1 MTDASSAIARRLFVS
16 PPLLVTLTIVAAVK
30 CVILALNGPS
40 LLPDSAGYIA
50 YARAILDHGRA
61 FAPLDWGAQAVPL
74 FIFRPLGYPLF
85 LAVAMLISPGGY
97 AMVAATLQGLI
108 NGVAIYLMFAVSTRL
123 LRSPWAA
130 MVAVLVYAGSTSLL
144 WDNAILS
151 DSLYGSLWNI
161 VIFALI
167 GDLVGCWRLGAG
179 RCLGLGFIWGA
190 SIWVRDVGIYFTVL
204 PVILFGL
211 IAAHSRLQWRGVLA
225 RLFAFGLVTAAM
237 ASAIV
242 LLNLHRTGE
251 AVFSITGVENW
262 LRPAFDM
269 ATAGTAQPFADDSL
283 ISQTVRETMTDY
295 GFESQLKFIDDLH
308 QHCRCTPTQ
317 MQSQFR
323 AKYLSVIEQQPLA
336 FARIVLRNFNYFALG
351 ELIAD
356 PIATI
361 DQYFEL
367 GAPELGWRIPGFST
381 RNIAELRHSFSP
393 TMLLL
398 MVLSLIG
405 EIVSAIA
412 FSAYLLGTPY
422 VLFRVSRQPSHGLSR
437 EWSAIAFLWFSF
449 VGVSLVFSL
458 VHYEAR
464 HALPILPAAAI
475 GLVYVACFW
484 LRRLEMLK
492 PGTACR

>member
-1 MTDASSAIARRLFVS
+1 MARRLSVS
-16 PPLLVTLTIVAAVK
+16 PPLLVALTIIAAVK
-30 CVILALNGPS
+30 CVILASNGPS
-40 LLPDSAGYIA
+40 LLPDSGGYTA

-61 FAPLDWGAQAVPL
+61 FAPVDWGAEAVPL
-74 FIFRPLGYPLF
+74 FIFRPPGYPLF
-85 LAVAMLISPGGY
+85 LAVAMLISPGAY
-97 AMVAATLQGLI
+97 AIVAVILQSLI

-123 LRSPWAA
+123 LRSSWAA

-161 VIFALI
+161 VIFALV
-167 GDLVGCWRLGAG
+167 GELVGCWLLGAR
-179 RCLGLGFIWGA
+179 RCLGLGLLWGGA
-190 SIWVRDVGIYFTVL
+190 VWVRDVGIYFTAL
-204 PVILFGL
+204 PLVLFGL
-211 IAAHSRLQWRGVLA
+211 AAAHNRLQWRGVLA
-225 RLFAFGLVTAAM
+225 RFFAFTLVVAAM
-237 ASAIV
+237 AVAIV
-242 LLNLHRTGE
+242 LLNLHRSGE

-283 ISQTVRETMTDY
+283 ISQTVRQTMTDY
-295 GFESQLKFIDDLH
+295 GFESQLKFIDVLH
-308 QHCRCTPTQ
+308 QRCRCTPTQ

-323 AKYLSVIEQQPLA
+323 AKYLSVIEQHPLA

-356 PIATI
+356 PVATI

-367 GAPELGWRIPGFST
+367 GAPNLGWRVPGFSM
-381 RNIAELRHSFSP
+381 RNIAELRRSFSP

-398 MVLSLIG
+398 MILSMIG

-422 VLFRVSRQPSHGLSR
+422 VLFRASQRPSPRVSR

-449 VGVSLVFSL
+449 VVVSLAFSL
-458 VHYEAR
+458 VHFEAR

-484 LRRLEMLK
+484 FRGFEMLR
-492 PGTACR
+492 PWTVCR